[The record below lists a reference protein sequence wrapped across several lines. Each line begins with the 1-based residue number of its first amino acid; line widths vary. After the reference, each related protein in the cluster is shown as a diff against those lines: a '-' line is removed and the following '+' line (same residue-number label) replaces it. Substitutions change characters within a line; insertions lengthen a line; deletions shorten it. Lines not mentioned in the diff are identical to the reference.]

1 MFYCPNCGNE
11 VIKSYPGGKIKLR
24 TNIVIFQKSGEVF
37 CKCQK
42 CHSDVNI
49 PIILELPTGETVPP
63 SKKLKH
69 IIIQNV
75 LEEKNETGKPKLEKS
90 RKETKLP

>member
-1 MFYCPNCGNE
+1 MFYCDKCGNE
-11 VIKSYPGGKIKLR
+11 VIKSYPGGKVKLR

-42 CHSDVNI
+42 CHAEVSI
-49 PIILELPTGETVPP
+49 PVILELPTGETVPP

-69 IIIQNV
+69 IIIQNRS
-75 LEEKNETGKPKLEKS
+75 EEDKKNEKV